1 VRRVYDTSYGGRDEC
16 LSLMQRAGR
25 AIADIERM
33 RDDLADL
40 KARTDRLRRDA
51 SYRNDTDTIP
61 TQESLQSSARVLLEE
76 SWDVYR
82 ALLR

>member
-1 VRRVYDTSYGGRDEC
+1 
-16 LSLMQRAGR
+16 
-25 AIADIERM
+25 M